1 MTSASFSAMA
11 TVSANTKRAVV
22 SGGKR
27 SGTPTAHLVGLSI
40 LPLDPV
46 DAELRQRQELS
57 SQYRVFQTQVEGDL
71 DIAIGDVLTVSG
83 TDYKIIGVEKWTYED
98 TYNMRLFVEDNE
110 T

>member
-1 MTSASFSAMA
+1 MTSASFSALA
-11 TVSANTKRAVV
+11 TVPANTKRATV

-27 SGTPTAHLVGLSI
+27 GTATAYLVGLSI

-46 DAELRQRQELS
+46 DAELRQRQDLQS
-57 SQYRVFQTQVEGDL
+57 NYRVFQTMVEGDL
-71 DIAIGDVLTVSG
+71 DIIIGDVLTVSG

-98 TYNMRLFVEDNE
+98 AYNMRLFVEDNE